1 MNAKRMLVC
10 MAFIGALAM
19 SGAAHAGQQTYAYAV
34 EHPFYG
40 DIGTYTNVVDDAD
53 GVIRMD
59 SQLRV
64 EIRILGVVVFQQDA
78 DRSEVWRGDRLVSFH
93 SVSHKNGERLEVS
106 GEATEKGF
114 VVTSPS
120 GKVLAPANVAP
131 SDAWAVKGLGS
142 AVMVSTESG
151 AVENIDVSGGEA
163 STVSVQGQPT
173 SVRHFHVETSMRTD
187 EWEVWLDERGVPIK
201 FRSVESGSPIDFV
214 LGGSDAQ
221 IAADAEHTGTPDD
234 VNVASTPFYVGARR

>member
-1 MNAKRMLVC
+1 MNAKWTLIC
-10 MAFIGALAM
+10 TAFIGALAM
-19 SGAAHAGQQTYAYAV
+19 SGAAHAGQQTYTYAV

-40 DIGTYTNVVDDAD
+40 DIGTYTNTVDDAD
-53 GVIRMD
+53 GIIRMD

-64 EIRILGVVVFQQDA
+64 EIRVLGVVVYQQDA
-78 DRSEVWRGDRLVSFH
+78 DRSEVWRDDRLVSFR

-131 SDAWAVKGLGS
+131 SDAWAVKGSGS

-151 AVENIDVSGGEA
+151 SVENVDVSGGETT
-163 STVSVQGQPT
+163 TVSIQGQLTP
-173 SVRHFHVETSMRTD
+173 VRHFHVQTGMRTD
-187 EWEVWLDERGVPIK
+187 KWEVWLDGRGVPIK

-221 IAADAEHTGTPDD
+221 IAADAAPSGAPDG
-234 VNVASTPFYVGARR
+234 VTMASTPFYVGARR

>member
-1 MNAKRMLVC
+1 MNARRILIGL
-10 MAFIGALAM
+10 AFVGALAI
-19 SGAAHAGQQTYAYAV
+19 SGGAQAGQQTYTYAV

-40 DIGTYTNVVDDAD
+40 DIGTYTNTVDDTD
-53 GVIRMD
+53 GAIRMD

-64 EIRILGVVVFQQDA
+64 EIQVLGIVVFRQDA
-78 DRSEVWRGDRLVSFH
+78 DRSEVWRGDRLVSFR

-120 GKVLAPANVAP
+120 GKILAPADVAP

-151 AVENIDVSGGEA
+151 NVENVDVSGGEA
-163 STVSVQGQPT
+163 ATVSIQGQPT
-173 SVRHFHVETSMRTD
+173 PVRHFHVQTSMQTD
-187 EWEVWLDERGVPIK
+187 KWEVWLDEHGVPIK

-221 IAADAEHTGTPDD
+221 VAADAEHT
-234 VNVASTPFYVGARR
+234 NVADGVTMASTPFYVGARR

>member
-1 MNAKRMLVC
+1 MKAKPILTC

-19 SGAAHAGQQTYAYAV
+19 SGAAHAGQQTYTYAV

-40 DIGTYTNVVDDAD
+40 DIGTFTNAVDDAD
-53 GVIRMD
+53 GVTRMD

-64 EIRILGVVVFQQDA
+64 EISVLGIVVFQQDA
-78 DRSEVWRGDRLVSFH
+78 DRSEVWRGDRLVSFR

-120 GKVLAPANVAP
+120 GKILAPANVAP
-131 SDAWAVKGLGS
+131 SDPWAVKGLGT

-151 AVENIDVSGGEA
+151 AVKNVDVSGGEA

-173 SVRHFHVETSMRTD
+173 PVRHFHVQTDMRTD
-187 EWEVWLDERGVPIK
+187 EWEVWLDEHGVPIK
-201 FRSVESGSPIDFV
+201 FRSLESGALIDFV
-214 LGGSDAQ
+214 LGGSAAQ
-221 IAADAEHTGTPDD
+221 AANGPEHAGVPND
-234 VNVASTPFYVGARR
+234 VEVASSPFYVGAR